1 MIAKLKGKVDEIFD
15 DSIIIDANGVGYQ
28 VYVASQLKNSANI
41 GDAISLR
48 IYHIFKQENQY
59 LCGFQDAEEMNIF
72 KALLDVPGIGVKSA
86 MSILST
92 LSIEEFAMAVAS
104 QDPTTLCR
112 AGGVGKKTAERI
124 LLELKDKTL
133 TKIKD
138 VCSKGNENIND
149 AILGLISLGYQKN
162 NILKIVSEVSQKLGQ
177 SASTNELIV
186 QCLKEIK

>member
-1 MIAKLKGKVDEIFD
+1 MISKLRGIVDTLLE
-15 DSIIIDANGVGYQ
+15 DSIIVDVNGVGYL
-28 VYVASQLKNSANI
+28 VYISSKFKDSIKVGDNI
-41 GDAISLR
+41 DVR
-48 IYHIFKQENQY
+48 IHHIFKQEQQY
-59 LCGFQDAEEMNIF
+59 LCGFRDSEEMNIF

-86 MSILST
+86 MSVLST
-92 LSIEEFAMAVAS
+92 LSTQEFAMAVAN

-138 VCSKGNENIND
+138 VCSGGQNNVND

-162 NILKIVSEVSQKLGQ
+162 NISKVISEVSAKIGPD
-177 SASTNELIV
+177 ATANELII